1 MASSE
6 ARRTQVK
13 RLLKQLV
20 DKGLAK
26 GGFHLSRARYAR
38 DGLATI
44 HNDHFRCDPGFQAA
58 YRRGVEAGHGVDLE
72 FEWRVHVA
80 LWAAK
85 VSLRAPGDFVECGVN
100 AGVISSAIMHRL
112 DWRHLDRKF
121 YLVDTWNGP
130 PHNQYSEAEVGLGRR
145 GLAEAAL
152 ARGALVTDLD
162 RVRGNFS
169 EWPNAV
175 IVQGAVPDIL
185 PAIPAVEVA
194 FLHLDMNCAY
204 PERAAL
210 DFFWERLSPGSMVL
224 LDDYAYHGHEQ
235 QTIALDAAATAIGAE
250 ILSLPTGQGLIVK

>member
-1 MASSE
+1 MASSD
-6 ARRTQVK
+6 ARRAQVK
-13 RLLKQLV
+13 RLLKKFV

-26 GGFHLSRARYAR
+26 VGFHLSRATYAH

-44 HNDHFRCDPGFQAA
+44 HNDHFRQLPGFRAA
-58 YRRGVEAGHGVDLE
+58 YGRGVEAGHGVDPA

-85 VSLRAPGDFVECGVN
+85 ASLRAAGDFIECGVN

-112 DWRHLDRKF
+112 GWGYLDRKF
-121 YLVDTWNGP
+121 YLVDTWKGP
-130 PHNQYSEAEVGLGRR
+130 PTNQYSEAEVMLGRR
-145 GLAEAAL
+145 GLADAAL
-152 ARGALVTDLD
+152 AQGAYVTDVE
-162 RVRGNFS
+162 RVRRNFA

-175 IVQGAVPDIL
+175 IVQGSVPDVL
-185 PAIPAVEVA
+185 PTIPSVEVA

-204 PERAAL
+204 PETAAFT
-210 DFFWERLSPGSMVL
+210 FFWGRLSPGAMVL

-235 QTIALDAAATAIGAE
+235 QTVALDAAANAIGIE

>member
-1 MASSE
+1 MASSD
-6 ARRTQVK
+6 ARGAQVK
-13 RLLKQLV
+13 RLLKKFV

-26 GGFHLSRARYAR
+26 AGLHLSRATYAH

-44 HNDHFRCDPGFQAA
+44 HNDHFRRVPGFRAA
-58 YRRGVEAGHGVDLE
+58 YRRGVAAGHGVDPA

-85 VSLRAPGDFVECGVN
+85 ASLRTAGDFVECGVN
-100 AGVISSAIMHRL
+100 AGVISSAIMQRL
-112 DWRHLDRKF
+112 DWGYLDRTF
-121 YLVDTWNGP
+121 YLVDTWKGP
-130 PHNQYSEAEVGLGRR
+130 PTNQYSEAEIEHGRR
-145 GLAEAAL
+145 DLADAAL
-152 ARGALVTDLD
+152 AQGAYVTDLD

-175 IVQGAVPDIL
+175 IVEGSVPDIL
-185 PAIPAVEVA
+185 PSIPSVEVA

-204 PERAAL
+204 PETAAFT
-210 DFFWERLSPGSMVL
+210 FFWERLSLGAMVL

-235 QTIALDAAATAIGAE
+235 QTFALDAAANAIGID